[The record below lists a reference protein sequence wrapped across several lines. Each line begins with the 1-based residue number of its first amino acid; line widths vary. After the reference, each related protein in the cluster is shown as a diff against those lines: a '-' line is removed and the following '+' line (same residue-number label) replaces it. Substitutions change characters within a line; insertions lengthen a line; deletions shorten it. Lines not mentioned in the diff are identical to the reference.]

1 MLSEK
6 TSKDHNFA
14 VGNLIFFFFFQET
27 KPEPMDCKP
36 ILLTVNGVMKC
47 EEAEGGKDE
56 KTGEYK
62 IINLLSI
69 LIINLMHYIRSE
81 IGLLCLY
88 KYLISNCETEY
99 KATAF

>member
-1 MLSEK
+1 
-6 TSKDHNFA
+6 
-14 VGNLIFFFFFQET
+14 
-27 KPEPMDCKP
+27 MDCKP

-69 LIINLMHYIRSE
+69 LINLMHYILSD

-88 KYLISNCETEY
+88 KYLISNCETEC